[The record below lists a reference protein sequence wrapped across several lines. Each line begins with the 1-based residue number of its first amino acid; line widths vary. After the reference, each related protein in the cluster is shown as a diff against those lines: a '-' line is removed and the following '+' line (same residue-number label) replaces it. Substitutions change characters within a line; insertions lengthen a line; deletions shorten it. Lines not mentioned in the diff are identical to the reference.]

1 MRSSKSV
8 GRVGRIKHMNAPA
21 DAPVGGELWQL
32 TGEELRDELQAAE
45 RVLNR
50 AFGRSLQVI
59 SEFLARGD
67 TCGYSSLRRYL
78 HDALNVTD
86 TDARHRI
93 TYAQALI
100 GTRAVTGTVM
110 PAPLAETGRAVVEG
124 VVSPK
129 QVEQIHKT
137 LTDLP
142 DGTPSEVRA
151 QAEHDL
157 VDAAQKFDPVQ
168 VARVG
173 QRIHAHLDPD
183 GPEP

>member
-1 MRSSKSV
+1 MPVVAAFWSWELAVAVRIEARGVMVFHHPFVGRSIRCSKSV
-8 GRVGRIKHMNAPA
+8 GRVDRIEHMS
-21 DAPVGGELWQL
+21 APVETVPCRELWQL

-78 HDALNVTD
+78 HDAVNLTD

-100 GTRAVTGTVM
+100 GTRTVTGTEM
-110 PAPLAETGRAVVEG
+110 PAPLAETGQAVVEG

-142 DGTPSEVRA
+142 DWT
-151 QAEHDL
+151 
-157 VDAAQKFDPVQ
+157 
-168 VARVG
+168 
-173 QRIHAHLDPD
+173 
-183 GPEP
+183 

>member
-1 MRSSKSV
+1 
-8 GRVGRIKHMNAPA
+8 MNAPA
-21 DAPVGGELWQL
+21 DAPAGGELWQL
-32 TGEELRDELQAAE
+32 TGEELRDELRSAE

-67 TCGYSSLRRYL
+67 TCGYSSFRRYVQ
-78 HDALNVTD
+78 DAVNLTD

-100 GTRAVTGTVM
+100 GTRTVTGTVM

-129 QVEQIHKT
+129 QVEQIHNT

-142 DGTPSEVRA
+142 DWTPRRSPDPGGAGLGGRG
-151 QAEHDL
+151 
-157 VDAAQKFDPVQ
+157 AAV
-168 VARVG
+168 
-173 QRIHAHLDPD
+173 
-183 GPEP
+183 